1 MLDPRP
7 CGRQNRSANEAAYA
21 EGTAEGHESV
31 TYRKRPASNNWSDAM
46 SNVMSPPAISMPAWW
61 DPKNRKAVWNPHSIV
76 PGILIISGGSIAFV
90 TPGTAVFNRPLKETA
105 LSPRTSLEAC
115 SCSFRITCGC
125 TTYRLYLI
133 APQGAPKLSKDHV
146 EEIGITLQTA
156 SAAGALI
163 GGSIASVTE
172 VFGFIGDAVEAFT
185 ATASLVKAR
194 KNYKLLQQL
203 MTGAG

>member
-1 MLDPRP
+1 
-7 CGRQNRSANEAAYA
+7 
-21 EGTAEGHESV
+21 
-31 TYRKRPASNNWSDAM
+31 M

-61 DPKNRKAVWNPHSIV
+61 DPKNRKVIWNPHSIV
-76 PGILIISGGSIAFV
+76 PGILIISGESIAFV

-156 SAAGALI
+156 STAGALI

>member
-1 MLDPRP
+1 MRRGPPR
-7 CGRQNRSANEAAYA
+7 AA
-21 EGTAEGHESV
+21 
-31 TYRKRPASNNWSDAM
+31 KRPHAEETASNDGSDAM
-46 SNVMSPPAISMPAWW
+46 TSVMSPPAISMPAWW
-61 DPKNRKAVWNPHSIV
+61 DPKNRKMVWNPNSIV
-76 PGILIISGGSIAFV
+76 PGILIISEGSIAFI
-90 TPGTAVFNRPLKETA
+90 TPGTAVFDCPLKEAA

-115 SCSFRITCGC
+115 SCSFRITCGG

-146 EEIGITLQTA
+146 EEIGITLHAT

-185 ATASLVKAR
+185 GTASLMKAR